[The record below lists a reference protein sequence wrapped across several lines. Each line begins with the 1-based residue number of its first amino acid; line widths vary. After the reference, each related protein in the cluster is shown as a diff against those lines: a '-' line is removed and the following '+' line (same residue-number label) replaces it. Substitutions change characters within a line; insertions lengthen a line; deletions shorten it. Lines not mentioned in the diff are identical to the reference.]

1 MDPIRIEKFQAMK
14 RCRRRKQ
21 CFIPRLIQYLL
32 TVSSLGLLLSCPL
45 WLHPVCSCLSLFFSV
60 SLPSMAAVMLS
71 PKCLFVVCNVIV
83 VFLIGE
89 SKLSRSYQSADIYE
103 EYMKSKVKLERQAE
117 DESKKG
123 HVTDRALDEE
133 DDSGGGEGEGMVAG
147 YEDLNGEEEKDSSE
161 IDKKATDFI
170 ARVNWQRRLEAR
182 SLLH

>member
-1 MDPIRIEKFQAMK
+1 MK

-21 CFIPRLIQYLL
+21 YFIPSLIQYLL

-60 SLPSMAAVMLS
+60 SLPSIAAVISS
-71 PKCLFVVCNVIV
+71 PKCLFVVCSVIV
-83 VFLIGE
+83 VFLIWE
-89 SKLSRSYQSADIYE
+89 SKLSRSYQSADIYG
-103 EYMKSKVKLERQAE
+103 EYIKSKVKLERQAE

-123 HVTDRALDEE
+123 SVMNKALDEE
-133 DDSGGGEGEGMVAG
+133 DDSGGGEGMEVE
-147 YEDLNGEEEKDSSE
+147 YEDLDGEEEDSSE
-161 IDKKATDFI
+161 IDKKAADFI

>member
-1 MDPIRIEKFQAMK
+1 
-14 RCRRRKQ
+14 
-21 CFIPRLIQYLL
+21 
-32 TVSSLGLLLSCPL
+32 
-45 WLHPVCSCLSLFFSV
+45 
-60 SLPSMAAVMLS
+60 
-71 PKCLFVVCNVIV
+71 
-83 VFLIGE
+83 
-89 SKLSRSYQSADIYE
+89 
-103 EYMKSKVKLERQAE
+103 MKSKVKLERQAE

-147 YEDLNGEEEKDSSE
+147 YEDLDGEEEKDSSE